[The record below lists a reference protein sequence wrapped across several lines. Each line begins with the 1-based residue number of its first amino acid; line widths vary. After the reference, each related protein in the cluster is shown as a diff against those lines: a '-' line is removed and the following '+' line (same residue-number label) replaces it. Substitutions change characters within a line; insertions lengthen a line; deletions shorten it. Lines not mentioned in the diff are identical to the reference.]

1 MNVSPLG
8 LPSRRERAA
17 LSEGASWPWDAERL
31 IGMKHQGFQLEV
43 SCYAGYRYPE
53 RPVSF
58 NLLER
63 TFVVEEVLDRWY
75 GEDYLYFKVRA
86 DDQRVYLLKYDQHE
100 DQWFLAGMV

>member
-1 MNVSPLG
+1 MSDQDQKEV
-8 LPSRRERAA
+8 
-17 LSEGASWPWDAERL
+17 
-31 IGMKHQGFQLEV
+31 FQIEV
-43 SCYAGYRYPE
+43 SCYSGYRYGE

-58 NLLER
+58 KLLER
-63 TFVVEEVLDRWY
+63 TFTVMEIIDQWY

>member
-1 MNVSPLG
+1 MVHYFIKG
-8 LPSRRERAA
+8 
-17 LSEGASWPWDAERL
+17 SEEKAQGNNEVT
-31 IGMKHQGFQLEV
+31 GQGFQIEV

-58 NLLER
+58 KLLER

-86 DDQRVYLLKYDQHE
+86 DDQRVYLLKYDQYQ